1 MITASSGSHA
11 ENNGNDV
18 PSLELT
24 PLIDIVFIVIVF
36 LLITANA
43 PLLKLPVNIP
53 EATENPSADVIS
65 DETLVITVASDQN
78 SWALGDDTYEEW
90 GGLKTVLLGRI
101 QSKQSVLNSLNI
113 SIATDNSATAESL
126 VKVMSFL
133 NEHQLKN
140 VQILMQQ
147 PE

>member
-1 MITASSGSHA
+1 MIQASSSVSDN
-11 ENNGNDV
+11 EV

-43 PLLKLPVNIP
+43 PLLKLPVQIP

-65 DETLVITVASDQN
+65 EETLVITVASDEN
-78 SWALGDDTYEEW
+78 RWALGEDTYEEW
-90 GGLKTVLLGRI
+90 NELKSALMARM
-101 QSKQSVLNSLNI
+101 QSQQSALNPLSI

-147 PE
+147 PN

>member
-1 MITASSGSHA
+1 MIQVSSSVSDS
-11 ENNGNDV
+11 EI

-53 EATENPSADVIS
+53 DATENPSADVIS
-65 DETLVITVASDQN
+65 DETLVITVASDEN
-78 SWALGDDTYEEW
+78 RWALGEDIYEDW
-90 GGLKTVLLGRI
+90 GELKSALLERI
-101 QSKQSVLNSLNI
+101 QSKQSALNSLSI